1 MGRAM
6 GPDSGKR
13 DRTVELQ
20 SPTERG
26 WWLRTRR
33 PDDAVSIVF
42 RPEANSPSAPGDH
55 RGPEHGPFRAML
67 VAHEGRM
74 SVVQVFLD
82 GVVGGHIVD
91 LDTADGE
98 SRVILPTRAALDRAL
113 GTSVAGCFAVA
124 RVQLADEEG

>member
-1 MGRAM
+1 M
-6 GPDSGKR
+6 GPESGKR
-13 DRTVELQ
+13 DRTVELL

-42 RPEANSPSAPGDH
+42 RPEAEPLAVSADH
-55 RGPEHGPFRAML
+55 DGPACGPFRAVL

-74 SVVQVFLD
+74 AVVQVFLN
-82 GVVGGHIVD
+82 GVVGGYIVD

-98 SRVILPTRAALDRAL
+98 SRVILPVRAELDRAL
-113 GTSVAGCFAVA
+113 GTSIAGCFAVA
-124 RVQLADEEG
+124 RVQLADDEE